1 MSLSISNTIQFM
13 TKPVRDDRIKFMRRM
28 LDPLFI
34 TLLKAA
40 TPVSHSL
47 GLQDAERRLRLR
59 EAKAQSEV

>member
-1 MSLSISNTIQFM
+1 M